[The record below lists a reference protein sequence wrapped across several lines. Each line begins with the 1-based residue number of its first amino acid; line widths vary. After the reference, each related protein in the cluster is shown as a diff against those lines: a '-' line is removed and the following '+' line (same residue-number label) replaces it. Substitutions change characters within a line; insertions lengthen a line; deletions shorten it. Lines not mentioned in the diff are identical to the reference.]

1 MIATDAETLT
11 IREREAGQEPITV
24 RRDEVDDLRPTPLS
38 RMPEDLLNTLELEEI
53 LDLFSYVLAER
64 R

>member
-1 MIATDAETLT
+1 MRRSEVEERKATA
-11 IREREAGQEPITV
+11 
-24 RRDEVDDLRPTPLS
+24 LS

-53 LDLFSYVLAER
+53 LDLFAYVLTER